1 MTEEAA
7 PKKANINYG
16 AAGGT
21 VPPTSAES
29 KPEREPIKRIVEA
42 GDIQRKKSLGRKLK
56 ENFGGDDI
64 RSVLG
69 FVATDVLLPKAK
81 DMIYDAFA
89 EGMHRS
95 IFGSARNPNQSGSDR
110 SRGTS
115 YNRMY
120 VSPNKGYGSPAP
132 APPQQPQQAPM
143 RGPNDFQDFVFPSRG
158 PAEEVLD
165 QMIALVDH
173 YGTVSVHELKAMV
186 GITGEFTDQKWGW
199 KNLGNASVERE
210 RDGYRLALPK
220 VVSLDN

>member
-7 PKKANINYG
+7 PKKAPINYG

-21 VPPTSAES
+21 VPPTSAEA
-29 KPEREPIKRIVEA
+29 KPEREPVKRIIDSSE
-42 GDIQRKKSLGRKLK
+42 IKRKKSLGRKIK

-95 IFGSARNPNQSGSDR
+95 IFGSARNPNQSNGDR
-110 SRGTS
+110 SRGTN

-120 VSPNKGYGSPAP
+120 VSPNKGYASPAP
-132 APPQQPQQAPM
+132 QAQPQASTLI
-143 RGPNDFQDFVFPSRG
+143 GPNDYMDFVFPDRG
-158 PAEEVLD
+158 RAEETLT
-165 QMIALVDH
+165 QMLELVSH
-173 YGTVSVHELKAMV
+173 YGTVSVHELKAML

-199 KNLGNASVERE
+199 KALGNASVERE

-220 VVSLDN
+220 VVSLD